1 MKAIICSK
9 STKNIIWILL
19 LLTLGIDWY
28 ILLFIGIGNT
38 YIDEACFAFEVL
50 LLILQVVRSVI
61 KHVVYLKD

>member
-1 MKAIICSK
+1 MKAIVCSK

-19 LLTLGIDWY
+19 LLILGIDWY

-38 YIDEACFAFEVL
+38 YIDEVCFGFEVL